1 MGSGG
6 ALGEGAGAG
15 RGRDAVDALFGA
27 GAAAGI
33 FLVFMWIV
41 GIPMLLAGIGMVASS
56 DDGYVYNFS

>member
-6 ALGEGAGAG
+6 ARGEGAGAG
-15 RGRDAVDALFGA
+15 RGRDAVDALFGV

-33 FLVFMWIV
+33 LIVFMWIF

-56 DDGYVYNFS
+56 DDGYV